1 MSVVYLVFGQ
11 RQAGQPIPQPT
22 KILGFTKIP
31 QLTSLSPTCPIQL
44 AEKQNKSHVGN
55 QRFLLAPR
63 NSSNIPTYCSHPM
76 VSPPMPDSSVSRESD
91 RSRNMKAREG
101 GVSHLQEVRG
111 SIASAIRKWSLSC
124 LGKSPPTQ
132 TFHTFQR
139 LGAILKYKAGA
150 NICLCKC
157 FKYQSPSIGD
167 KKCLMMSLL
176 WVAKA
181 LN

>member
-76 VSPPMPDSSVSRESD
+76 VSPPMPESSVSRESD
-91 RSRNMKAREG
+91 RSRNKKAREG

-111 SIASAIRKWSLSC
+111 SKRDKKVEPVL
-124 LGKSPPTQ
+124 LGKEPT
-132 TFHTFQR
+132 HPYISHVSKV
-139 LGAILKYKAGA
+139 GSYSK
-150 NICLCKC
+150 
-157 FKYQSPSIGD
+157 
-167 KKCLMMSLL
+167 
-176 WVAKA
+176 V
-181 LN
+181 